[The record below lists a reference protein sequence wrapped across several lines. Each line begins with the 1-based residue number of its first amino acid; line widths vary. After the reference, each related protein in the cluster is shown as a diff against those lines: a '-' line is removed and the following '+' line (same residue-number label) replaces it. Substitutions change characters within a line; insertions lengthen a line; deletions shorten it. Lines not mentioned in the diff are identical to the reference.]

1 MKKRMIAIIGSIIVV
16 ICAVILLLN
25 TGLQI
30 RVRKDSITKAA
41 VMNGNNGA
49 ITVVEGE
56 KLSELLDSL
65 LAAKGEKIKNVE
77 TTGWQYSLFLYEN
90 DNLAEKIEMI
100 SEKTWVIRGQRYGI
114 DNGSKVMEM
123 LNTFSV

>member
-1 MKKRMIAIIGSIIVV
+1 
-16 ICAVILLLN
+16 
-25 TGLQI
+25 
-30 RVRKDSITKAA
+30 
-41 VMNGNNGA
+41 MNGNNGV

-65 LAAKGEKIKNVE
+65 LAAKG
-77 TTGWQYSLFLYEN
+77 
-90 DNLAEKIEMI
+90 EKIEMI

-123 LNTFSV
+123 LNTSSV